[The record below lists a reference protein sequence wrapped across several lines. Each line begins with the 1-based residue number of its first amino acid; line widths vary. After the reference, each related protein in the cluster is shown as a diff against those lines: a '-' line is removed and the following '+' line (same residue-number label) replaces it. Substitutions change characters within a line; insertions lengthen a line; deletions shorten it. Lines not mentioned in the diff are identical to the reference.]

1 MVARASRVRLTCVE
15 TPGSGLWRSENP
27 WMSVSRHPRGE
38 GLSEWQME
46 RIAGGPPPRPAVAIC
61 VCRASSAHTTCLLQ
75 VLASALSTRL
85 CRFDSARI
93 GGCFLVN

>member
-61 VCRASSAHTTCLLQ
+61 VCRASSAHTTCLL
-75 VLASALSTRL
+75 LKSSA
-85 CRFDSARI
+85 F
-93 GGCFLVN
+93 VPV

>member
-61 VCRASSAHTTCLLQ
+61 VSCPHDVFASSPQ
-75 VLASALSTRL
+75 RSRL
-85 CRFDSARI
+85 CRFDAARS